1 MCVCMLSVCAHMC
14 TACGHAVCMYVL
26 CVCSVCVYVYVHVY
40 VCVCICTYVCACV
53 CVYSYQ
59 VEIIKVCNCTLFGN
73 KNFDSIQYII
83 TPEVWSCIN
92 RTFSI

>member
-1 MCVCMLSVCAHMC
+1 MHTCVH
-14 TACGHAVCMYVL
+14 ACSMWAC
-26 CVCSVCVYVYVHVY
+26 CVYVCALCMLCLCICVCA
-40 VCVCICTYVCACV
+40 CVCICVHMYVCV
-53 CVYSYQ
+53 HMCVYSYQ